1 MHALRFPL
9 AAGLGLFVSLAVFT
23 LLWTF
28 IGRTTAVGPTAV
40 SHDVKFTRQIVET
53 PIQPK
58 RPERPDKVV
67 RPTERPLPTTPA
79 IGPNDKSDPRPERAG
94 FTTARYEPYNAV
106 VEMRRVDHAA
116 MGQDREVMPI
126 VRIAPDYP
134 PKALKDQIEGWVK
147 VQFTITPTGSVRD
160 PLVVDSSPKD
170 TFDAAAVK
178 SIARWRY
185 NPKIE
190 DGVPVERVGVQTVIR
205 FQLQ

>member
-9 AAGLGLFVSLAVFT
+9 AACLGLFVSLAVFT

-28 IGRTTAVGPTAV
+28 IGRATAVGPTVV
-40 SHDVKFTRQIVET
+40 SHDVKFTRQIIAI
-53 PIQPK
+53 PIEPK
-58 RPERPDKVV
+58 PREKIV

-79 IGPNDKSDPRPERAG
+79 IGPNDKIDMRPERAG
-94 FTTARYEPYNAV
+94 LTAARYEPYSTT
-106 VEMRRVDHAA
+106 VDLGHYEHRPV
-116 MGQDREVMPI
+116 GQDREVIPI

-134 PKALKDQIEGWVK
+134 PKPLLDQIEGWVK
-147 VQFTITPTGSVRD
+147 VQFTITPSGTVHD
-160 PLVVDSSPKD
+160 AFVVDSSPKNV
-170 TFDAAAVK
+170 FDAAALN

-185 NPKIE
+185 NPKVE

>member
-28 IGRTTAVGPTAV
+28 IGRAPPVGQVVV
-40 SHDVKFTRQIVET
+40 SHDVKFTRQLVDT

-58 RPERPDKVV
+58 PREEKIL
-67 RPTERPLPTTPA
+67 RPTERPLPTTPTL
-79 IGPNDKSDPRPERAG
+79 GPNDKTDVRPDRA
-94 FTTARYEPYNAV
+94 TYTAARYEPYNAV
-106 VEMRRVDHAA
+106 VDLRQVERTA
-116 MGQDREVMPI
+116 MGQDREVIPI

-134 PKALKDQIEGWVK
+134 PKPLADQIEGWVK
-147 VQFTITPTGSVRD
+147 VQFTITPTGTVHD
-160 PLVVDSSPKD
+160 VFVVDSSPNNV
-170 TFDAAAVK
+170 FDAAALK

-185 NPKIE
+185 NPKVE